1 MTSIRPSNVSEVVME
16 NNASITIKNFKSY
29 KDATLPLSHLTLL
42 IGANASGKSN
52 AIEAFRFLSWVA
64 GGERLST
71 LKNRVN
77 DSDKVVR
84 GSIKDLAF
92 NHGNSFSLSL
102 NYEPGISYSGVFLNE
117 DNQLY
122 VVAELYQE
130 KENKVFFHRNGK
142 YTRIALRYLDAFDI
156 IRLAS
161 LEEILGMSNNEN
173 SWMFQKIG
181 NFEVAANFSE
191 RDLSILSMRS
201 FYEVIWKG
209 FNNATKF
216 NSININ
222 SLDKLA
228 HFLTNTFF
236 YDFVPS
242 AMRQDSVIETV
253 LVNSGANLAG
263 VLCYLCKENLEH
275 KGKIL
280 QLVQSL
286 PEQDITDIKF
296 YTDKRERVEFLLCE
310 SFGDTSTERTMDLL
324 SDGTLKVLGIATALL
339 SVPKGSTVV
348 IEEIDNS
355 IHPNRANEILS
366 LIRQYAEER
375 SLNLLLSTHN
385 PALMDALPDEALA
398 DVVFCYRDPQQ
409 GDSKLV
415 RLGDLDNYLGLVAQ
429 GSLGDLVTQG
439 VVERF
444 VKHPTTSEERK
455 QQALNWLNQLK
466 EAD

>member
-1 MTSIRPSNVSEVVME
+1 MT

-29 KDATLPLSHLTLL
+29 KEATLPLSPLTLL

-92 NHGNSFSLSL
+92 NDEDSFLLAFNYNSDV
-102 NYEPGISYSGVFLNE
+102 SYSGVFLNE

-122 VVAELYQE
+122 VVGELYQE
-130 KENKVFFHRNGK
+130 KENKLFFYRSNE
-142 YTRIALRYLDAFDI
+142 YTDLISSYFNNSDI
-156 IRLAS
+156 IKVLN
-161 LEEILGMSNNEN
+161 IEN
-173 SWMFQKIG
+173 FPQFWDSEKRNWHFFKLSKCKMI
-181 NFEVAANFSE
+181 ANFPYKDS
-191 RDLSILSMRS
+191 SVLSMRDL
-201 FYEVIWKG
+201 YEFIWKG
-209 FNNATKF
+209 FYDETKV

-222 SLDKLA
+222 SLDELV
-228 HFLTNTFF
+228 HFLTSTFF

-242 AMRQDSVIETV
+242 TMRQDSVKDRI
-253 LVNSGANLAG
+253 LSNNGSNLAG
-263 VLCYLCKENLEH
+263 VLSYLCEISSEH
-275 KGKIL
+275 KDKLLKI
-280 QLVQSL
+280 VQSL
-286 PEQDITDIKF
+286 PEQDITDISF
-296 YTDKRERVEFLLCE
+296 YTDKRERVEFIITE
-310 SFGDTSTERTMDLL
+310 SFGDVSVERTMDLL
-324 SDGTLKVLGIATALL
+324 SDGTLKVLGIAAALL
-339 SVPKGSTVV
+339 SVPEGATVV

-355 IHPNRANEILS
+355 IHPTRAHEILS
-366 LIRQYAEER
+366 LMRQYADER
-375 SLNLLLSTHN
+375 KLNLLLSTHN

-398 DVVFCYRDPQQ
+398 DVVFCYRDPKA

-415 RLGDLDNYLGLVAQ
+415 RLGDLDDYLGLVAQ

-444 VKHPTTSEERK
+444 VKHPTTPEQRK
-455 QQALNWLNQLK
+455 KQALDWLNQLQG
-466 EAD
+466 AD